1 LSLHDLFLT
10 RLVNVKKD
18 VDALWRNQAE
28 NDDNS
33 TTDNSARSDSG
44 ARLSIVNKRS
54 LLNRRASITG
64 RAIPGDVLNNS
75 FTGGMK
81 RSSFSRQSSLTSRNA
96 PGVDMSSLMTK
107 VDDHAPPDSSM
118 KKLVLPR
125 GTRKY
130 SDRCWLEKDIKTIRR
145 DIVSSGVFFPKFDQG
160 LKSYY
165 NKDWD
170 HAKQCFELILSS
182 REDGPTIYFMEQMRK
197 HNFVPPKDFVGY
209 RVVEQ

>member
-1 LSLHDLFLT
+1 M
-10 RLVNVKKD
+10 R
-18 VDALWRNQAE
+18 
-28 NDDNS
+28 
-33 TTDNSARSDSG
+33 
-44 ARLSIVNKRS
+44 
-54 LLNRRASITG
+54 
-64 RAIPGDVLNNS
+64 
-75 FTGGMK
+75 
-81 RSSFSRQSSLTSRNA
+81 RSSFGRPSSLTSRNA
-96 PGVDMSSLMTK
+96 PTIDMGSIMTK
-107 VDDHAPPDSSM
+107 ANDQVPPDSKK

-165 NKDWD
+165 NKDWE

-182 REDGPTIYFMEQMRK
+182 REDGPTIYFMEQMEK
-197 HNFVPPKDFVGY
+197 HDFIPPKDFDGY

>member
-1 LSLHDLFLT
+1 MFQ
-10 RLVNVKKD
+10 KD
-18 VDALWRNQAE
+18 VDALWRNQAVD
-28 NDDNS
+28 DDNS
-33 TTDNSARSDSG
+33 TTDNSVRSDSG
-44 ARLSIVNKRS
+44 ARHS
-54 LLNRRASITG
+54 LVNRRS
-64 RAIPGDVLNNS
+64 VLGS
-75 FTGGMK
+75 R
-81 RSSFSRQSSLTSRNA
+81 RSSFAGREIPQNSPHSSFTAGVRNSSSSTRRSSFTRPSSLTGRNA
-96 PGVDMSSLMTK
+96 PTIDMGSLMTK
-107 VDDHAPPDSSM
+107 VNDQALSDSNM

-165 NKDWD
+165 NKDWE

-182 REDGPTIYFMEQMRK
+182 RDDGPTIYFMEQMEK
-197 HNFVPPKDFVGY
+197 HDFVPPKDFDGY